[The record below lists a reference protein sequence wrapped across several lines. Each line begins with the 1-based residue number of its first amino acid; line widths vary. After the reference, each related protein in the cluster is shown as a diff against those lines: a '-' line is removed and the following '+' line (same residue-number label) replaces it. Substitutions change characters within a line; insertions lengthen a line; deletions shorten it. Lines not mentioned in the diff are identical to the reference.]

1 MGMKPTNFAYYLT
14 VFLSKYLPSTL
25 GLSSNTIMS
34 YRDSFHLLLEF
45 YCEKT
50 KKSADK
56 LTLEEFN
63 RQLIEDYLGWLE
75 KNRQCKTSTRNVRLA
90 AIHAFCRYL
99 QIEFPDYIYSAQQIL
114 AIPIKKTKQVTVDY
128 LTLDAMKYLLEM
140 PDSKTREGR
149 RDLVL
154 LSLLYDSGARV
165 QEIADLKVGDVRATE
180 PATVK
185 LTGKGNKSR
194 IVPLMKPMAQL
205 LKQYLNENEWIEPYT
220 REYPLFPS
228 RSKSK
233 LTREGIAYVVKKYA
247 RDAIKTAPHLFPDHV
262 SPHCFRHSKAIH
274 LLQSGVNLI
283 YIRDFL
289 GHVDIQ
295 TTEIYAR
302 IDGEMKRK
310 ALEKSTNHVV
320 IDKLPE
326 WQSNAGLMN
335 WLKNLGK

>member
-1 MGMKPTNFAYYLT
+1 MKPTDFAYYLT
-14 VFLSKYLPSTL
+14 AFLSKHLPGTL
-25 GLSSNTIMS
+25 GLSPNTIMS
-34 YRDSFHLLLEF
+34 YRDTFHLLLEF
-45 YCEKT
+45 YSGH
-50 KKSADK
+50 KKRSADK
-56 LTLEEFN
+56 LTLGELNKLMIEEF
-63 RQLIEDYLGWLE
+63 LEWLE
-75 KNRQCKTSTRNVRLA
+75 KIRHCKTSTRNVRLA

-114 AIPIKKTKQVTVDY
+114 AIPIKKTKNVTVEY
-128 LTLDAMKYLLEM
+128 MTLDAMKYLLGR
-140 PDSKTREGR
+140 PASKTKGGR
-149 RDLVL
+149 RDLIL

-165 QEIADLKVGDVRATE
+165 QEIADLKVSDVRTTE

-205 LKQYLNENEWIEPYT
+205 LKQYLAENAWTEPHT
-220 REYPLFPS
+220 RDYPLFQN
-228 RSKSK
+228 RSKGK
-233 LTREGIAYVVKKYA
+233 LTREGIAYIVKKYA
-247 RDAIKTAPHLFPDHV
+247 AEARTTAPELFPDKL

-310 ALEKSTNHVV
+310 ALEKSANQTVT
-320 IDKLPE
+320 DKLPE
-326 WQSNAGLMN
+326 WQNNAGLMN
-335 WLKNLGK
+335 WLKSLGK